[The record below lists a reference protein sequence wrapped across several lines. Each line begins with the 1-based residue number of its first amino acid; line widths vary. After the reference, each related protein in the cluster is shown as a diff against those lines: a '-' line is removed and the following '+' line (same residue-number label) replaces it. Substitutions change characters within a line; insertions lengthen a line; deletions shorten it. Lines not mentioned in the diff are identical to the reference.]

1 MSMNW
6 SIVKKQKGKFG
17 SLSIMVLCIDLDR
30 GFVLGIVF
38 VDKVLDLLVWTDQLL
53 GLLDDLLEVKG
64 ANALLG
70 CD

>member
-38 VDKVLDLLVWTDQLL
+38 VDKVLDLLV
-53 GLLDDLLEVKG
+53 
-64 ANALLG
+64 
-70 CD
+70 